1 MENDTKE
8 ENDSPGIAGHC
19 EKNKERLGI
28 KRIKKVSG
36 DKGPCSFKK
45 PLEDGEGRRAT
56 LAIFQIFIQ
65 GKELQCRK
73 LKVCFVGHH
82 DWWFRYLHVRTRA
95 GSWFRC

>member
-45 PLEDGEGRRAT
+45 PLEDREGKTRDLGDFSDFHPGQGAT
-56 LAIFQIFIQ
+56 VQKIKSVL
-65 GKELQCRK
+65 R
-73 LKVCFVGHH
+73 
-82 DWWFRYLHVRTRA
+82 WR
-95 GSWFRC
+95 S